1 MKKNN
6 RISLILLLILLL
18 LTFIYMFIDIV
29 QNDDEVYTYEISVIT
44 STRNNESLSILKEG
58 AEQAAVDLNVNIR
71 FIFLSNDYDIEEQ
84 RDLLIRESKNNMD
97 AIIIDPIEDKAIAE
111 TIEEVNNKVPVII
124 IQSSLDTKSNINKIL
139 CDEYDLGKELVTV
152 ALSYKRSGEFL
163 LISGGVNDM
172 EVKSMKQGIV
182 DTLNGIDRSY
192 SIYEILPENKE
203 TYGEISEIISNY
215 NIDGIICLDI
225 KAMEY
230 IAEYREMLI
239 NAKEK
244 DNEFKLYGVGNTS
257 KIISFLEQGIIN
269 GTAIKNEFSIGY
281 LAVENA
287 IKLKNNKKVS
297 NKLLKSNVVTSENM
311 YSKENER
318 ILFQFIR

>member
-1 MKKNN
+1 MKHIIKYL
-6 RISLILLLILLL
+6 RPFWAGIIAIITLLLI
-18 LTFIYMFIDIV
+18 
-29 QNDDEVYTYEISVIT
+29 QSIT
-44 STRNNESLSILKEG
+44 
-58 AEQAAVDLNVNIR
+58 DLNLPNYMSNI
-71 FIFLSNDYDIEEQ
+71 INIGLQQNGVEHSAP
-84 RDLLIRESKNNMD
+84 D
-97 AIIIDPIEDKAIAE
+97 AISESAYKFITKYMTDYELKHVEVNYTMQSTDATDEYLNNDLENIYVKNQHLDAE
-111 TIEEVNNKVPVII
+111 TIELIDNAFSYASFSVI
-124 IQSSLDTKSNINKIL
+124 N
-139 CDEYDLGKELVTV
+139 LVQDMMQNMP
-152 ALSYKRSGEFL
+152 
-163 LISGGVNDM
+163 VNDM

-239 NAKEK
+239 NTKEK